1 MSRVPRALGALLM
14 VAAGAALAAPASAA
28 PPTNT
33 QALQDAVKVGNGNS
47 GIRRH
52 LKELQKIADRPGA
65 NGTRATGT
73 QGHEDSV
80 AYVKQQLEAT
90 GYYNV
95 TTQPFVA
102 SVFTQLGPS
111 TLSTTPTPSGGWVEG
126 ENFDTMEFSGNG
138 AVSGK
143 SIVSIDFTEPTTTA
157 SASSSGCE
165 ASDFPAGGIADKV
178 ALIQRGTCDFGLKV
192 VNAQA
197 AGAVG
202 VIIFNEGTLGD
213 PDRNGLIGGTLGGYT
228 INVPV
233 LETTYAAGRLLHDA
247 FVGGQNPT
255 ASLSASTRTDNLQT
269 RNLIAET
276 KTGRADRTVIVGAHL
291 DSVPEGPGIND
302 DGSGTSTDLEVA
314 LQMAKLKIK
323 PVNQVRFIWFAG
335 EEQGLLGSTFYAD
348 NLTKKQISSTSAMLD
363 FDMLASPNYAKLIY
377 DGDGS
382 EFGTAGPNGSGAIE
396 RVFQD
401 FFDRRGSYTER
412 IPFDGRSD
420 YDEFTVVGIPAGGI
434 FTGAEVHK
442 SPFQQTQ
449 WGGTVSDT
457 LKGQFDPCYHLAC
470 DSYGINGHPDNINDE
485 VLSEMSDAVAH
496 AVLTFAQ
503 STSAVNGTSQGS
515 SSSTKP
521 YAWKGDHLVR

>member
-1 MSRVPRALGALLM
+1 MRKVSRPIAAIVA
-14 VAAGAALAAPASAA
+14 VAASVALAGPASGA

-33 QALQDAVKVGNGNS
+33 QALQDAVKVGNGSS

-52 LKELQKIADRPGA
+52 LKTLQEIADRPGA

-73 QGHEDSV
+73 QGHEDSL

-95 TTQPFVA
+95 STQPFQA
-102 SVFTQLGPS
+102 TVFNQLGPS
-111 TLSTTPTPSGGWVEG
+111 TLSTTPSPSGGWVENT
-126 ENFDTMEFSGNG
+126 NFATMEFSG
-138 AVSGK
+138 SG
-143 SIVSIDFTEPTTTA
+143 SVANAPLVSIDFAEPTATA
-157 SASSSGCE
+157 STSNAGCE
-165 ASDFPAGGIADKV
+165 ASDFPAGGIAGKV

-192 VNAQA
+192 VNAQS
-197 AGAVG
+197 AGAAA

-213 PDRNGLIGGTLGGYT
+213 PDRNGLVNGTLGGYDVT
-228 INVPV
+228 VPV

-247 FVGGQNPT
+247 YVNGANPT
-255 ASLSASTRTDNLQT
+255 VSLSTSTRTDHLQT

-276 KTGRADRTVIVGAHL
+276 KTGRTDRTVIVGAHL

-314 LQMAKLKIK
+314 VQMAKLGIK
-323 PVNQVRFIWFAG
+323 PVNQVRFIWFSG

-348 NLTKKQISSTSAMLD
+348 QLTKKQVSGTSVMLD
-363 FDMLASPNYAKLIY
+363 FDMLASPNFAKLIY

-382 EFGTAGPNGSGAIE
+382 QFGVSGPNGSGTIE
-396 RVFQD
+396 KVFQD
-401 FFDRRGSYTER
+401 FFDGRGSYTEL

-442 SPFQQTQ
+442 TPFQQSK
-449 WGGTVSDT
+449 WGGVVSDS
-457 LKGQFDPCYHLAC
+457 LAGQFDPCYHLAC
-470 DSYGINGHPDNINDE
+470 DSYGINGHPDNINDQ

-503 STSAVNGTSQGS
+503 TTSAVNGTDKGS

-521 YAWKGDHLVR
+521 YDWKGDKLVR